1 MCNKKF
7 LKRPDYLKNKYFL
20 YNYNS
25 VELGDCH
32 EVANLLKNNSLTGV
46 LAGDKGLQFYNE
58 GVFENSEKII

>member
-25 VELGDCH
+25 VELGDCR
-32 EVANLLKNNSLTGV
+32 EVANLLKNNSLTGI
-46 LAGDKGLQFYNE
+46 LPRDKGLLYYKE
-58 GVFENSEKII
+58 GVFENPDKIN